1 MENKNNTGKENSG
14 NYNSGNYNSGD
25 YNSGYYNSG
34 YYNSGAR
41 NSGGYNS
48 GNYNS
53 GARKSGKVKSGNYN
67 SGNYNSGDYNSGD
80 YNSGAFNTDKP
91 NTRLFNKFTDKKM
104 GEIEIPYIDL
114 KITEWLSEDKMTDEQ
129 KKNDPDFH
137 IRGGQLV
144 KRDYKEA
151 WKLAWSE
158 IDQATKNKFVTLPN
172 FDAEIFFEITGVDL
186 REKNNSDCGME
197 NPEKII
203 VLNGEKY
210 KLVE

>member
-25 YNSGYYNSG
+25 YNSGNYNSG
-34 YYNSGAR
+34 DC
-41 NSGGYNS
+41 NS

-53 GARKSGKVKSGNYN
+53 GKRNSGKRNSGNYN

-129 KKNDPDFH
+129 KKNDPDFR